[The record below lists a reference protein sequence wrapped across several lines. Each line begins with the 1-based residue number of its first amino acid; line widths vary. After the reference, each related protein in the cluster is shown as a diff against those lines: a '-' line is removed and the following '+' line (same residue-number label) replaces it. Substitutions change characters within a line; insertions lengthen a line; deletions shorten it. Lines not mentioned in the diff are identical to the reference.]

1 MVDDQV
7 KLALLR
13 QVEFFRGL
21 DITALEQVAQQ
32 MTDLCYADGDV
43 VVREGDPGD
52 QMFLLITGKMHV
64 YVEREGEIITYSR
77 LQSGECFGEMA
88 LIEGA
93 PRSATVQAEGESLC
107 LALSSYDFLQVLQ
120 HHPHISLQMMR
131 ALSARLR
138 LTNVQ
143 VQDYASQL
151 ANIPRTLPV
160 IMNFEG
166 YDTGGFYDEMFEA
179 DGSPRRGAALL
190 VQRIEALPKGELL
203 EHLRA
208 SERALLQLGITFNVY
223 GNKSGTE
230 RVWPFDIIPRIV
242 ETAEWAYIER
252 GLKQRINALNLF
264 IDDVYH
270 QQSIVKDG
278 IVPEHMIRT
287 AQNLLEPCMG
297 LNPPRGI
304 WCHITG
310 TDLVRDSDGQM
321 YVLEDNLRCPSGV
334 SYVLENR
341 QVLKR
346 TFPRVF
352 EASRVLPVDDY
363 PSRLLKTLQYLAPDS
378 VTSPTVVLLTPG
390 LYNSAYF
397 EHAFL
402 AQQMGIEL
410 VEGRDLTVAD
420 GYVMMRTTQGMQR
433 VDVIY
438 RRIDDD
444 FLDPLAFRS
453 DSQLGVPGL
462 MEVYRE
468 GRVALANAPGTGIAD
483 DKAIYAYVPQMIKYY
498 LDEEIVIPN
507 VETFV
512 CWDDVQRKHVLAN
525 LDKLVVKICNES
537 GGYGMLI
544 GPHASAEERETF
556 AERIQANPRNYIAQ
570 PTLALSR
577 APVILDD
584 HFEGRHLDLR
594 PFILHGSEIYV
605 LPGGLTRVALRKG
618 SLVVNSSQGGGSK
631 DTWVLA
637 E

>member
-1 MVDDQV
+1 MVDYET
-7 KLALLR
+7 KLAMLR

-21 DITALEQVAQQ
+21 DTADMELVAQQ
-32 MTDLCYADGDV
+32 MTDQLYADGDV

-52 QMFLLITGKMHV
+52 QMFLLITGTMHV
-64 YVEREGEIITYSR
+64 YVKREGKVITYSR

-88 LIEGA
+88 LIEDA
-93 PRSATVQAEGESLC
+93 PRSATVQAEGQSLC
-107 LALSSYDFLQVLQ
+107 PRISNRDFLQLLQ
-120 HHPHISLQMMR
+120 RHPHISLR
-131 ALSARLR
+131 ILKGLSGRLR
-138 LTNVQ
+138 RTSVQ

-151 ANIPRTLPV
+151 ANIPGTRPV
-160 IMNFEG
+160 VMNFEG
-166 YDTGGFYDEMFEA
+166 YDTGNFYDEMFEV
-179 DGSPRRGAALL
+179 DGSPRGRAALL
-190 VQRIEALPKGELL
+190 VQRIEALPEGELL
-203 EHLRA
+203 EHRRA

-223 GNKSGTE
+223 GNKSATE

-242 ETAEWAYIER
+242 ESSEWAYIER
-252 GLKQRINALNLF
+252 GLKQRIHALNLF

-270 QQSIVKDG
+270 RRSIVKDG

-352 EASRVLPVDDY
+352 EASRVRPVDDY
-363 PSRLLKTLQYLAPDS
+363 PSRLLKTLQYLAPDG

-410 VEGRDLTVAD
+410 VEGRDLTVED
-420 GYVMMRTTQGMQR
+420 GYVMMMTTQGMRR

-444 FLDPLAFRS
+444 FLDPLVFRS
-453 DSQLGVPGL
+453 DSQLGIPGL

-483 DKAIYAYVPQMIKYY
+483 DKAIYAYVPQMIKY
-498 LDEEIVIPN
+498 
-507 VETFV
+507 
-512 CWDDVQRKHVLAN
+512 
-525 LDKLVVKICNES
+525 
-537 GGYGMLI
+537 
-544 GPHASAEERETF
+544 
-556 AERIQANPRNYIAQ
+556 
-570 PTLALSR
+570 
-577 APVILDD
+577 
-584 HFEGRHLDLR
+584 
-594 PFILHGSEIYV
+594 
-605 LPGGLTRVALRKG
+605 
-618 SLVVNSSQGGGSK
+618 
-631 DTWVLA
+631 
-637 E
+637 